1 MRTWHHVRMTRRAS
15 SLLPVLRSETQARL
29 LAALLL
35 QPTREASIAELA
47 REIGADP
54 GNLHSDVQRL
64 VEAGILADRR
74 VGRTRLLRAATD
86 SPLVRPLTDLLL
98 VAYGPK
104 PLLEDALTGEPGIQ
118 RTLIVGSWAA
128 RYHGE
133 PRPPPGDVDLVV
145 IGEPDRDAVI
155 EKAAAVS
162 TALGREVQV
171 VFRSPGSWT
180 AAADAFTR
188 SVQER
193 PTVELDLAEESR
205 S

>member
-1 MRTWHHVRMTRRAS
+1 MTRKVS

-47 REIGADP
+47 REIAADP
-54 GNLHSDVQRL
+54 GNLHADVQRL
-64 VEAGILADRR
+64 VEAGVLADRR
-74 VGRTRLLRAATD
+74 VGRTRLLRANSS

-104 PLLEDALTGEPGIQ
+104 PLLEEALTGEAGIESA
-118 RTLIVGSWAA
+118 LIVGSWAA

-133 PRPPPGDVDLVV
+133 PGPPPGDVDLVV

-155 EKAAAVS
+155 DRVAEAS
-162 TALGREVQV
+162 RLLGREVQV
-171 VFRSPGSWT
+171 VFRSPGGWE
-180 AAADAFTR
+180 AASDAFTR
-188 SVQER
+188 SVRDR
-193 PTVELDLAEESR
+193 PTVELDLAEAPR
-205 S
+205 P

>member
-1 MRTWHHVRMTRRAS
+1 MTRRVS

-54 GNLHSDVQRL
+54 GNLHADVQRL
-64 VEAGILADRR
+64 VEGGVLADRR
-74 VGRTRLLRAATD
+74 VGRIRLLRADAS

-104 PLLEDALTGEPGIQ
+104 PVLEEALTGEPGIESA
-118 RTLIVGSWAA
+118 LIVGSWAE

-133 PRPPPGDVDLVV
+133 AGPPPGDVDLVV

-155 EKAAAVS
+155 EKVDEAS
-162 TALGREVQV
+162 RLLGREVQV
-171 VFRSPGSWT
+171 VFRSPGGWE
-180 AAADAFTR
+180 AAPDAFTR
-188 SVQER
+188 SVRER